1 MTARSSTTAYSVVMN
16 EDRIGEAV
24 MALLCLSIHEGHPM
38 GDARTRKSFDR
49 DAMDGLHRKGLI
61 SDPV

>member
-1 MTARSSTTAYSVVMN
+1 MN
-16 EDRIGEAV
+16 EDRIDEAV
-24 MALLCLSIHEGHPM
+24 LELLCLGIHEGHPIE
-38 GDARTRKSFDR
+38 DARTRKSFDR

>member
-1 MTARSSTTAYSVVMN
+1 MN

-24 MALLCLSIHEGHPM
+24 LALLCLSIHEGHPM